1 MNVAICEVPSAAR
14 RSASAVRLS
23 EASGCTDLSAAF
35 TSDETASG
43 LLLAEAKAL
52 VAARRM
58 KSCWRLMRPK
68 SEDWSSFHLPLIS
81 CEKWR
86 ERT

>member
-1 MNVAICEVPSAAR
+1 MNVAISEVPSAAR
-14 RSASAVRLS
+14 RSARAVRFS
-23 EASGCTDLSAAF
+23 EASGCTDLRAAF
-35 TSDETASG
+35 TRDETASG
-43 LLLAEAKAL
+43 LLLAEANAL
-52 VAARRM
+52 LAARRM

-81 CEKWR
+81 CAKWR